1 MSRSPASP
9 ASSAGP
15 SGDRLLHRFRD
26 VFGAEAQ
33 RLARAPGRVNLIGE
47 HTDYN
52 GGFVLPIALQVQVLV
67 AGRERRDRRVTLLA
81 VNDRDRQLAF
91 HLDAPLDEQW
101 PKWAVFVHGV
111 AAALGRRGIAV
122 SGCELAID
130 GDVPIGS
137 GLSSSAALEVAAGTI
152 MLALSG
158 ASLAGVELA
167 RVCQEAENAGGVAS
181 GIMDPLVCALAR
193 RGHALHVDCRDVTF
207 RHEVFPDD
215 AAVVV
220 CDTMRRRSLAQSPYN
235 ERRREC
241 EAALS
246 VLNAVCGRRLDSLR
260 DIEREEFEC
269 VARSLPLVLARRV
282 RHVLSE
288 NERVAAAVLAMRKGD
303 LVALGR
309 LMNESH
315 ESLREDYEVSCPEL
329 DEMVAVARAQEG
341 LLGARL
347 TGAGFGGCTVNLV
360 RSDCLDGF
368 AAAVSRGYRSRTGLS
383 PSTIVCRPAAGAS
396 LLI

>member
-1 MSRSPASP
+1 
-9 ASSAGP
+9 
-15 SGDRLLHRFRD
+15 LLQRFRD

-67 AGRERRDRRVTLLA
+67 AGRERRDRRVVLLA
-81 VNDRDRQLAF
+81 VNDHDRQLAI
-91 HLDAPLDEQW
+91 HLDAPVDEQW

-111 AAALGRRGIAV
+111 AAALERRGIAV
-122 SGCELAID
+122 RGCELAID

-137 GLSSSAALEVAAGTI
+137 GLSSSAALEVAAGTA

-158 ASLAGVELA
+158 ASLDGAELA

-193 RGHALHVDCRDVTF
+193 RGHALYVDCRDVTYK
-207 RHEVFPDD
+207 HEAFPDG

-246 VLNAVCGRRLDSLR
+246 GLQAVCGRQLNSLR
-260 DIEREEFEC
+260 DIDREEFES
-269 VARSLPLVLARRV
+269 VAGSIPPVLARRV
-282 RHVLSE
+282 RHVLTE
-288 NERVAAAVLAMRKGD
+288 NERGAAGVRAMRNGD

-315 ESLREDYEVSCPEL
+315 ESLRDDYEVSCPEL
-329 DEMVAVARAQEG
+329 DEMVAAARAQEG

-360 RSDCLDGF
+360 RSDCLEGF
-368 AAAVSRGYRSRTGLS
+368 AAAVSRDYRARTGLA
-383 PSTIVCRPAAGAS
+383 PSTIVCRPEAGAS